1 MYRVLL
7 VASLFLLCAC
17 SSTHDLKRD
26 GANLFGGGFI
36 DDQIGE
42 GFYLIKGFSN
52 DSIFVTRESAANTFE
67 YRAKQ
72 LCPEGFAEVRTV
84 ANAYK
89 SAIPGMPN
97 PYPALQ
103 LIETPR
109 NVITSKIGYVLCG
122 NSPITLEQAKAI
134 VVSRT
139 E

>member
-1 MYRVLL
+1 MHRVLL
-7 VASLFLLCAC
+7 VASLLLLCAC

-26 GANLFGGGFI
+26 GANFFGGGFI

-52 DSIFVTRESAANTFE
+52 ESIFVTKESAANTFE

-72 LCPEGFAEVRTV
+72 LCPEGFAEVRAIT
-84 ANAYK
+84 NAYK
-89 SAIPGMPN
+89 SATPGMPN
-97 PYPALQ
+97 PFLTLQ
-103 LIETPR
+103 VIETPR
-109 NVITSKIGYVLCG
+109 NVITSKIGYVLCR
-122 NSPITLEQAKAI
+122 NSPIALEEAQAI